1 MGCQAEEIRG
11 VDQSEFCL
19 NILLRNQTEIKFAVP
34 FVRETVC
41 FRRKK
46 RFVQYAADDFV
57 SKGTF
62 FVFRVVD
69 EDRGADELRPLGS
82 HDTGKPD
89 GRPLFRGVSHWNL
102 PAVRTCALCRS
113 ERL

>member
-1 MGCQAEEIRG
+1 LP
-11 VDQSEFCL
+11 DT
-19 NILLRNQTEIKFAVP
+19 ILESDRESRKCYPEIKSAAL

-46 RFVQYAADDFV
+46 AKDSQYAADDFLREGAF
-57 SKGTF
+57 S
-62 FVFRVVD
+62 VFCVVD

-89 GRPLFRGVSHWNL
+89 GRHLFRGVSHWNL
-102 PAVRTCALCRS
+102 PAVRTCA
-113 ERL
+113 